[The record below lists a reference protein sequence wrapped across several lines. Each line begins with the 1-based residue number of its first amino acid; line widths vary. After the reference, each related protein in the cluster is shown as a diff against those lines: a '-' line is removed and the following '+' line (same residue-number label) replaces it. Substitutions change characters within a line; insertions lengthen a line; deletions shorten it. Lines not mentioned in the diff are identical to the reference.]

1 MKKLIAI
8 SALSLATFGM
18 TACHHTA
25 QAQIKPTATAL
36 ATTNTSY
43 KNERHMTIAGVSFP
57 VSETSARILVGADGQ
72 PLLVDDIFDGKAD
85 TPVAGYRI
93 MVMNRASSVA
103 VEGRTLKDG
112 KVIDNRM
119 IHRGSKARI
128 GIPVV
133 GGKVALD
140 KAVLLD
146 LDIIYDDPN
155 APLAE
160 GQAFKPRGEKLT
172 KKDVPVNDK
181 KVVVRSFTLPNLA
194 TGENAGGGIDF
205 TATATIEGK
214 QVSTGANSAFQ
225 IFEGGMDE
233 KRF

>member
-43 KNERHMTIAGVSFP
+43 KNERHMTIDGVSFP

-93 MVMNRASSVA
+93 MVMNRASSVV
-103 VEGRTLKDG
+103 VEGRT
-112 KVIDNRM
+112 
-119 IHRGSKARI
+119 
-128 GIPVV
+128 
-133 GGKVALD
+133 
-140 KAVLLD
+140 
-146 LDIIYDDPN
+146 
-155 APLAE
+155 
-160 GQAFKPRGEKLT
+160 
-172 KKDVPVNDK
+172 
-181 KVVVRSFTLPNLA
+181 
-194 TGENAGGGIDF
+194 
-205 TATATIEGK
+205 
-214 QVSTGANSAFQ
+214 
-225 IFEGGMDE
+225 
-233 KRF
+233 